1 MQNFWH
7 DVSRGKN
14 TPEEINSVIEIPKNS
29 SNKYEL
35 DKETGMIMLDRA
47 NYTSSPYP
55 FDYAM
60 IPQTLWDD
68 GDALDAIVLSTY
80 PTHPGVLVKIRPV
93 ALMEMTD
100 SGESDF
106 KILGVPVNDKRW
118 NDVQDLEDVND
129 HSLKEFAHFFETYKD
144 LKGESRDEYEVE
156 VHGYKGREAAQEAIE
171 KSVRKYEKKFE

>member
-1 MQNFWH
+1 MENFWH
-7 DVSRGKN
+7 DVSIGDQAPKK
-14 TPEEINSVIEIPKNS
+14 INSIVEIPRGS

-68 GDALDAIVLSTY
+68 GDALDAVIFSTY
-80 PTHPGVLVKIRPV
+80 PIDPGVLVKLRPV
-93 ALMEMTD
+93 GVMEMTD

-106 KILGVPVNDKRW
+106 KILGVPENDRRW
-118 NDVQDLEDVND
+118 DDVQDLEDLND
-129 HSLKEFAHFFETYKD
+129 HKLKEYAHFFETYKE
-144 LKGESRDEYEVE
+144 LKQGEGNEVT
-156 VHGYKGREAAQEAIE
+156 VHGYKGKEDALEAIDRSIDLYQE
-171 KSVRKYEKKFE
+171 KFE